1 MSRNPPCPAEEKL
14 RAWLTAGATNP
25 LTLVRSD
32 FAGRRFSL
40 TALLFS
46 SGPLPERL
54 RRRWRS
60 FCSWVATIS
69 PFSGWKIF
77 WYRKAGVSIGKDVYI
92 SPGVIIDFL
101 LPQLITLE
109 DEVVLGLDAIVV
121 GHIYTPDRIVVG
133 RALVRRRGLVGGRGI
148 LAVNEIGEEGVLGAA
163 SWPIRPIP
171 PGHIGIGVPAT
182 LRQRKSVESQEKQ
195 DDQRT

>member
-1 MSRNPPCPAEEKL
+1 MSPKAPCPAAEKL
-14 RAWLTAGATNP
+14 QTWLAAGAARP

-46 SGPLPERL
+46 CGPLSERL

-77 WYRKAGVSIGKDVYI
+77 WYRKAGVSIGKDVFI

-133 RALVRRRGLVGGRGI
+133 RAQVRRRGLVGGRGI

-163 SWPIRPIP
+163 SWPILPIP
-171 PGHIGIGVPAT
+171 PGHIAIGVPAT
-182 LRQRKSVESQEKQ
+182 LRKRKSWEEQH
-195 DDQRT
+195 DQRT